1 MAQVVRP
8 QGLIGPL
15 VVTVIGVILLFNG
28 VPALFQWIG
37 WVAQTAVVIGV
48 EGALDTALVPLM
60 LAGGA
65 SFVGF
70 LMLRG
75 GFGALRSLARGA
87 TQRAQAQVRGGVQQV
102 RREAGQRY
110 DDVRQEVGQRYGEAR
125 AQAEHLQPSSQQGWF
140 ERIESLGRQ
149 VEAERARR
157 SGQPVAAQ
165 QPPRRQQQRPQ
176 QAPQQAPQQRAQ
188 QPPQQRPLQQQQ
200 RQQQRPPQPQR
211 QPQPAQQ
218 RAPGGERL
226 GRIEELRQRV
236 DSRVQQAVHLQD
248 AGTQAAN
255 RVRQAAH
262 DEAARVQQR
271 QLPNPSDDVTALIGR
286 LDRADGERVRRHG
299 SSLTRSS
306 LTTSSL
312 SKTSLRLDSLLA
324 RRH

>member
-8 QGLIGPL
+8 KGFIGPL
-15 VVTVIGVILLFNG
+15 IVMVLGVILLLNG

-37 WVAQTAVVIGV
+37 WVAQSAVVAGV
-48 EGALDTALVPLM
+48 ENALGTALVPLL

-75 GFGALRSLARGA
+75 GFGALRSVARGA
-87 TQRAQAQVRGGVQQV
+87 TQRAQAQLRGGVQQA
-102 RREAGQRY
+102 RRDVGQRY
-110 DDVRQEVGQRYGEAR
+110 SDVRQEVGQRYGEAR

-140 ERIESLGRQ
+140 ERIESLGRE
-149 VEAERARR
+149 VDSERARR
-157 SGQPVAAQ
+157 AGQPAAVQ
-165 QPPRRQQQRPQ
+165 QPPRQQPQ
-176 QAPQQAPQQRAQ
+176 QA
-188 QPPQQRPLQQQQ
+188 Q
-200 RQQQRPPQPQR
+200 RQQPQQPQR
-211 QPQPAQQ
+211 QQPQQ
-218 RAPGGERL
+218 APGGERL
-226 GRIEELRQRV
+226 GRIEQLRQRA
-236 DSRVQQAVHLQD
+236 DSRVQQVQD
-248 AGTQAAN
+248 AGTQAAQ

-286 LDRADGERVRRHG
+286 LDRADGERVRGRA

-312 SKTSLRLDSLLA
+312 SKTSLRLNSLLA
-324 RRH
+324 RRR